1 MMNHTLNEMSSK
13 LIQTRKGQIR
23 PEKEY
28 LTWTTEEKEEFKRDY
43 LNGVG
48 ISELALKYQRSED
61 AVFGLIKS
69 MDLDNRKEN
78 PRRIRKC
85 RKDTCFP
92 NPSVCLSNACPHYD
106 TNLCIVEQCTNNK
119 EVK

>member
-1 MMNHTLNEMSSK
+1 MMKKTFKEKSSK
-13 LIQTRKGQIR
+13 LIQTRMGQIR

-28 LTWTTEEKEEFKRDY
+28 LTWTTEEKEEFKIDY
-43 LNGVG
+43 RNGVG

-69 MDLDNRKEN
+69 MDLDNRKDN
-78 PRRIRKC
+78 PRRIRKG
-85 RKDTCFP
+85 RKETFFP

-106 TNLCIVEQCTNNK
+106 TNLCIVEQCTNSK